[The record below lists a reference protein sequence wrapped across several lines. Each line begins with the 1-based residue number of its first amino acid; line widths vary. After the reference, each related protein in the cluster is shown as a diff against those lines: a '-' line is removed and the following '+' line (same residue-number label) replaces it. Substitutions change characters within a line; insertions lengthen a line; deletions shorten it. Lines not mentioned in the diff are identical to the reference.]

1 MTAERALAVVAG
13 VLVDAIGRVLIA
25 QRPATGS
32 EAGKWEF
39 AGGKIRPGETA
50 LAALRREL
58 REELGIGVD
67 AASELAVVRWRGPP
81 RSLNL
86 HTFRVGAWRGDPRA
100 HEHQALRWVA
110 PTELI
115 RYPMPAP
122 DRPIRARLALPRQYL
137 ITPEPVG
144 STAAF
149 VEEFARAIDNDA
161 IGMVSMRVK
170 SVAAETCA
178 ELAERCLARARNRRP
193 DLIVLIHGEV
203 ALAARL
209 GFDGVHLSSAQLL
222 RAAQRPLPESA
233 WVLASCH
240 SPEELRV
247 AQALGVDAATLSP
260 VRATPLHPLSRA
272 IGWRT
277 LGTWSR
283 SSFIPIYALGGTGPA
298 DLDRARAVGAH
309 GIAAIRG
316 LWSGSQARFA

>member
-1 MTAERALAVVAG
+1 MTSDRALAVVAG
-13 VLVDAIGRVLIA
+13 VLVDALGRVLIA
-25 QRPATGS
+25 QRAATGS

-67 AASELAVVRWRGPP
+67 AATELAVVRWRGPP

-86 HTFRVGAWRGDPRA
+86 HTFRVAAWRGDPRA
-100 HEHQALRWVA
+100 HEHQELRWVA
-110 PTELI
+110 PSELI
-115 RYPMPAP
+115 RYPLPAP
-122 DRPIRARLALPRQYL
+122 DRPIRARLALPGQYL

-144 STAAF
+144 PTAAF

-161 IGMVSMRVK
+161 IGMVSMRMK
-170 SVAAETCA
+170 SLAADACA
-178 ELAERCLARARNRRP
+178 ELAERCLARARKQRP
-193 DLIVLIHGEV
+193 QLIVLIHGEV
-203 ALAARL
+203 ELATRL

-240 SPEELRV
+240 SPGELRV
-247 AQALGVDAATLSP
+247 AEALGVDAATLSP
-260 VRATPLHPLSRA
+260 VRATPLHPLSQPL
-272 IGWRT
+272 GWRQ
-277 LGTWSR
+277 LGSWSR
-283 SSFIPIYALGGTGPA
+283 RSFVPVYALGGTGPA
-298 DLDRARAVGAH
+298 DLDRARATGAH

-316 LWSGSQARFA
+316 LWGSQIAFR